1 MRRMVSLAV
10 AALAMGAAPDAADAA
25 EPAPLKRDVL
35 LVGNNWDGTADV
47 LDVPSYERL
56 RRINIVPDRE
66 ERLAENLLNP
76 MRAPAFLFV
85 RSQIG
90 EGHDQMVDDLY
101 ASNDGRMLF
110 VSRPSFADVVAIDL
124 ASGKI
129 VWRRPMT
136 GLRADHMAIS
146 PDGTRL
152 AISDQNLTGPQVV
165 DFIDTATG
173 DIVGTAPS
181 GSSPHENVYSRD
193 GNLVFHASIGRVFT
207 ATDDP
212 ALDAT
217 KGERW
222 FEIIDAHTFK
232 VLRRLDMGQKLAEFG
247 MPNMSSAVRPMA
259 LSPDERFVYFQV
271 SFFHGF
277 VEYDLQQDKVTRV
290 AHLPVSDE
298 ARKLRRDEY
307 VLDSAHHG
315 IAMNGAGTKLCV
327 AGTMSHY
334 AAIVSRETFRYRIN
348 PLGALTYWATTSA
361 DGKYCYVSV
370 AGDNT
375 MSIISYDS
383 EQEVARVPVG
393 FHPQRAR
400 TAKVST
406 EIFGAPAPPD
416 RLRATSLSLRAQRA
430 RGGGAADRLRIS
442 GRLALPGGLAG
453 AEACGGKVRLD
464 VRRAAK
470 VVATAANRLRAAPGG
485 CTYARTIRIP
495 AKVARGSRPARL
507 VVSARFAG
515 NQRLLPQRSR
525 QVTLRLA

>member
-1 MRRMVSLAV
+1 MVSLALAAV
-10 AALAMGAAPDAADAA
+10 AISPAADAADAA
-25 EPAPLKRDVL
+25 GATPPKRDVL

-56 RRINIVPDRE
+56 RRINIVPDRD
-66 ERLAENLLNP
+66 ERMAENLLNP

-85 RSQIG
+85 RTQIG
-90 EGHDQMVDDLY
+90 EGHDQLVDDLY
-101 ASNDGRMLF
+101 SSNDGRTLF

-173 DIVGTAPS
+173 EIVGTAPS

-222 FEIIDAHTFK
+222 FQIIDAHTFK

-259 LSPDERFVYFQV
+259 LSPDERYVYFQV

-277 VEYDLQQDKVTRV
+277 VEYDLQEDKVTRV

-334 AAIVSRETFRYRIN
+334 VAIVSRETFRYRIN

-361 DGKYCYVSV
+361 DGEYCYVSV

-375 MSIISYDS
+375 MSIISYDT

-400 TAKVST
+400 TAQVST

-416 RLRATSLSLRAQRA
+416 RLRAGSLSLRAQRT
-430 RGGGAADRLRIS
+430 RDGRAAHRLRLS
-442 GRLALPGGLAG
+442 GGLALPAG
-453 AEACGGKVRLD
+453 MTADEGCSGRIRLD
-464 VRRAAK
+464 VRRGAK
-470 VVATAANRLRAAPGG
+470 VVVTAVDRLRPTGDS

-495 AKVARGSRPARL
+495 AKLVRGPRTTKLVA
-507 VVSARFAG
+507 SARFVG
-515 NQRLLPQRSR
+515 NPRLLPQRSR
-525 QVTLRLA
+525 HLALRLG

>member
-1 MRRMVSLAV
+1 
-10 AALAMGAAPDAADAA
+10 
-25 EPAPLKRDVL
+25 
-35 LVGNNWDGTADV
+35 
-47 LDVPSYERL
+47 
-56 RRINIVPDRE
+56 
-66 ERLAENLLNP
+66 
-76 MRAPAFLFV
+76 
-85 RSQIG
+85 
-90 EGHDQMVDDLY
+90 
-101 ASNDGRMLF
+101 
-110 VSRPSFADVVAIDL
+110 
-124 ASGKI
+124 
-129 VWRRPMT
+129 
-136 GLRADHMAIS
+136 
-146 PDGTRL
+146 
-152 AISDQNLTGPQVV
+152 VV
-165 DFIDTATG
+165 DFIDTTTG
-173 DIVGTAPS
+173 AIVGTAPS

-222 FEIIDAHTFK
+222 FQIIDAHTFK
-232 VLRRLDMGQKLAEFG
+232 VLRRLDMGRKLAEFG
-247 MPNMSSAVRPMA
+247 LPNMSSAVRPMA

-290 AHLPVSDE
+290 AHLPVSEE

-375 MSIISYDS
+375 MSIISYDT
-383 EQEVARVPVG
+383 EEEIARVPVG

-416 RLRATSLSLRAQRA
+416 RVRAGSLSLVAQPARDRRAVA
-430 RGGGAADRLRIS
+430 PRLRLG
-442 GRLALPGGLAG
+442 GRLALPAGLGA
-453 AEACGGKVRLD
+453 AEACSGRVRLD
-464 VRRAAK
+464 VRRGPK
-470 VVATAANRLRAAPGG
+470 VIATAVDRLHPAPDG
-485 CTYARTIRIP
+485 CAYARTVRLP
-495 AKVARGSRPARL
+495 ASLARGTRPIRL
-507 VVSARFAG
+507 VAGARFVG

-525 QVTLRLA
+525 RVAVRLG